1 MKRDCA
7 WNVMNAVVVA
17 NRPSYNAALLL
28 KFLTEKKLKLP
39 SRVVFEA
46 EASGGGVRQVVS
58 PTLPFPL
65 SLPSPF
71 PFPYILSLSMGGK
84 VRSSEG
90 EVPRL
95 PPPLQ
100 IPPCCQDSELWKSA
114 ATGFADQTAATSLL
128 YRATLCVSAVFAV
141 GRCLSVRPS
150 VCLSVSRVPRHCIC
164 TNASR
169 GLSATA
175 EFPAVCTVHLP
186 TPRPPLFRLAASVSW
201 CWS

>member
-46 EASGGGVRQVVS
+46 EASGGSKAGGLPHPS
-58 PTLPFPL
+58 LSPFPPL
-65 SLPSPF
+65 PF

-95 PPPLQ
+95 PPP
-100 IPPCCQDSELWKSA
+100 P
-114 ATGFADQTAATSLL
+114 TNTTLL
-128 YRATLCVSAVFAV
+128 
-141 GRCLSVRPS
+141 
-150 VCLSVSRVPRHCIC
+150 PR
-164 TNASR
+164 
-169 GLSATA
+169 
-175 EFPAVCTVHLP
+175 
-186 TPRPPLFRLAASVSW
+186 
-201 CWS
+201 